1 MTSEF
6 GKFRRKWRVYIRYR
20 AGWDTVDDKHDQLR
34 LAHSQRGY
42 SRIYHCTAFPEWN
55 AITPLDVPA
64 GPPFDSELVRK
75 FNAFLRAGGF
85 YEQVTR
91 THTLER
97 FGDAT
102 NLDYT
107 IPEMRRVLQYYN
119 DFV

>member
-1 MTSEF
+1 MTSQF
-6 GKFRRKWRVYIRYR
+6 GKFRRTWRVYLRYR
-20 AGWDTVDDKHDQLR
+20 VAWDTVDDKHDQLR
-34 LAHSQRGY
+34 LMHSQRGY
-42 SRIYHCTAFPEWN
+42 SRIYHCTAFPKWN

-64 GPPFDSELVRK
+64 GPPFDSDLVRK

-107 IPEMRRVLQYYN
+107 LPEMRRVLQYYN